1 MKVADVA
8 NVSIVIKVYF
18 GGFVQPICKNRAVF
32 LGENG
37 LSGGGD
43 FPQIVP
49 KRKLLPNTL
58 KIFFGSR
65 FAGFHGGI

>member
-37 LSGGGD
+37 LSGGVLPAD
-43 FPQIVP
+43 CPQEEVATEYP
-49 KRKLLPNTL
+49 EN
-58 KIFFGSR
+58 IFRISLCR
-65 FAGFHGGI
+65 F